1 MDIITELQKPY
12 SIPRNSRLIS
22 YIGQDPERFAAFM
35 ALYFGPHTRLAEQA
49 SAVVSMCL
57 DAHPELARPYLNQL
71 IGLLQVP
78 VPNAVR
84 RNTLRLLQHQ
94 DIPPQWQGLVADLC
108 FDYLASQE
116 PPATKA
122 YALTVLANLARQE
135 PDLNQE
141 LRLVIEDQLPYATPS
156 FKSRATKILQ
166 GMKKRHGKGQTSI

>member
-1 MDIITELQKPY
+1 MDITAELLKPY
-12 SIPRNSRLIS
+12 SIPRNTRLIN
-22 YIGQDPERFAAFM
+22 YIGQDPDRFARFM
-35 ALYFGPHTRLAEQA
+35 THYFALHTRLAEQA

-57 DAHPELARPYLNQL
+57 DAHPELARPYLDQL
-71 IGLLQVP
+71 IQLLQQPVP
-78 VPNAVR
+78 VAVR

-108 FDYLASQE
+108 FDYLASRE

-122 YALTVLANLARQE
+122 YALTVLANLAKEQ

-156 FKSRATKILQ
+156 FKSRATRILQ
-166 GMKKRHGKGQTSI
+166 TMKKK